1 MQNKLKMSKA
11 QQTTVLEVLIASLIL
26 GAAVVTGIWAVR
38 YIIFNTKVITAK
50 DESIR
55 NYETAIINV
64 GVCKDSNN
72 DGKISDEELNNC
84 SPNELAND
92 DVQSSLRHKIFDE
105 MAVNKNLEA
114 VARKS
119 LPGCTTTGG
128 QALDFT
134 QIYQDAQTDEERARA
149 LSELQLCSA
158 LRVVPDALPAQE
170 NNEAAMASL
179 NQLSIVAQ
187 VEPTSLASGEVTQ
200 SAETTDETEASEKN
214 YDAKPIAIAAR
225 WEDIPDTSLYALLTT
240 TERSIRAYDVKTATI
255 EWVDNVLTFQGNFH
269 TYYEGD
275 LDFEETTKIVKASE
289 EKK

>member
-11 QQTTVLEVLIASLIL
+11 QQTTLLEVLIASLIL

-92 DVQSSLRHKIFDE
+92 DVQSSLRYKIFDE

-170 NNEAAMASL
+170 NDEAAMASL
-179 NQLSIVAQ
+179 NQLSIIAKI
-187 VEPTSLASGEVTQ
+187 EPTSLTSGDLLLNATDD
-200 SAETTDETEASEKN
+200 DETD
-214 YDAKPIAIAAR
+214 YDAQPIAISAR
-225 WEDIPDTSLYALLTT
+225 WEDIPDASLYALLTT
-240 TERSIRAYDVKTATI
+240 TERSIRAFDVKNATI

>member
-11 QQTTVLEVLIASLIL
+11 QQTTVLEVSIATLIL

-92 DVQSSLRHKIFDE
+92 DVQSSLRYKIFDE

-170 NNEAAMASL
+170 NDEAAMASL
-179 NQLSIVAQ
+179 NQLSIIAKI
-187 VEPTSLASGEVTQ
+187 EPTSLTSGDLLLNATDD
-200 SAETTDETEASEKN
+200 DETD
-214 YDAKPIAIAAR
+214 YDAQPIAISAR
-225 WEDIPDTSLYALLTT
+225 WEDIPDASLYALLTT
-240 TERSIRAYDVKTATI
+240 TERSIRAFDVKNATI